1 MRKPLLGLGL
11 SLLLLLLSCGR
22 DANVGIAQI
31 EEGFRNIPDSV
42 QTAVYWY
49 WMDNYISREGV
60 VKDLEAMKRVGIN
73 RAFIGNQGID
83 EGDGPV
89 PLFSDQ
95 WLEITRQAMKT
106 AGELDIEIGLFNCPG
121 WSQSGGPWVTP
132 EQSMKYVEAHF
143 QTVEGNGLWTWRGC
157 RYDFVIGVL
166 THHL

>member
-11 SLLLLLLSCGR
+11 SLLLLPLSCGR

-42 QTAVYWY
+42 RTAVYWY

-89 PLFSDQ
+89 PLFTDQ
-95 WLEITRQAMKT
+95 WLEITHQAMKT
-106 AGELDIEIGLFNCPG
+106 AATFTICTSF
-121 WSQSGGPWVTP
+121 
-132 EQSMKYVEAHF
+132 
-143 QTVEGNGLWTWRGC
+143 
-157 RYDFVIGVL
+157 
-166 THHL
+166 